1 MGRQLDH
8 SWTTAGI
15 GSVCGSAP
23 PRPSQLG
30 GPGAG
35 APSSMA
41 PAARRTWWTRRGVTP
56 TLQLTSP
63 TSLLHL
69 QLQPPDYAQTARGHA
84 PPASVWAVLVNF

>member
-23 PRPSQLG
+23 PWPSQLG

-41 PAARRTWWTRRGVTP
+41 PAARRTWWTRHGVTP

-69 QLQPPDYAQTARGHA
+69 QLQPPDCAQTARGHA